1 MKLGMSL
8 VFLAWLP
15 FYSCLFKPTRIFQ
28 RFLPAVV
35 SNALVKSEQKRFL
48 LVENKKQ
55 ICIVSNSNA
64 GIRIKSSVDRLEFE
78 SIEYSYNEA
87 DTGTRFEEIF
97 GFYDMPAG
105 KHMLVVTSSEP
116 LLSSAFPDI
125 RKVISFKLLPV
136 EKKTTKHLSE
146 SVLGKQKFAEMIL
159 LQTMNRHEFYFSVGK
174 YDILKSYQ
182 ANYVSTGIS
191 KDDTDD
197 DSFFW
202 NKDVIEPLYNSSI
215 ASKSIFFTK
224 FCNAHIDSTDVKI
237 GTENYHFTLVS
248 RRSKNRQGPRYL
260 KRGADENGNVANF
273 VETEQVVHPMNDP
286 NKVSCFLQVEN
297 PSSLFLFFL
306 FFYFVISSCK
316 IRSVVLF
323 QWFGIR
329 SIPGNGNR
337 KFRNQRI

>member
-1 MKLGMSL
+1 MKLGVSL
-8 VFLAWLP
+8 VLLAWLP
-15 FYSCLFKPTRIFQ
+15 LYSCLFKPTRIFQ

-35 SNALVKSEQKRFL
+35 SNVVVQSEQKRFL
-48 LVENKKQ
+48 LIENKKH

-64 GIRIKSSVDRLEFE
+64 GIRIKSSADRLEFE
-78 SIEYSYNEA
+78 PIEYSYNEA
-87 DTGTRFEEIF
+87 DTGTKFEEIF

-116 LLSSAFPDI
+116 LLSSALPDI

-182 ANYVSTGIS
+182 ANNVRKALS
-191 KDDTDD
+191 KEDTDD

-202 NKDVIEPLYNSSI
+202 NKDVIEPLLNSSLV
-215 ASKSIFFTK
+215 SKSVFFTK
-224 FCNAHIDSTDVKI
+224 FCNAHIDSTDVKV
-237 GTENYHFTLVS
+237 GNENYHFTLVS

-273 VETEQVVHPMNDP
+273 VETEQIVHPMNDP
-286 NKVSCFLQVEN
+286 NKVSSFLQVEN
-297 PSSLFLFFL
+297 CSCLYLLFFL
-306 FFYFVISSCK
+306 
-316 IRSVVLF
+316 L
-323 QWFGIR
+323 
-329 SIPGNGNR
+329 NL
-337 KFRNQRI
+337 